1 MGNAAMKFVSD
12 LQRYLSHEAVLTDR
26 GDMASYL
33 SDWRGIFHGKAVCV
47 VRPADTQELA
57 RAVTLAHQQG
67 IAIVPQGG
75 NTGLAGGATPL
86 GERPQMLLSLTRM
99 SRIRGID
106 RAGMTMAVEAG
117 CVLETAKLA
126 AAEKGRQLPIGF
138 ASEGSATIGGMLS
151 TNAGGVNAL
160 RYGTARQLVLGVE
173 AVLANGTVL
182 NGMRNLRKDNAGYD
196 WKQLLIGSEG
206 TLGIISAAVLRLAPV
221 ASERAVAFVAMDS
234 PDDALELLEAL
245 HDRVGDA
252 MTAFELMNR
261 ASADRVVSY
270 VGGRVPCATASWY
283 VLVEI
288 SDHAPDV
295 GGRLEQ
301 ALTDYAENASG
312 LVDAAVAQSLGQA
325 KEMWALREN
334 MGEAERHAGRSVKHD
349 VAVGVSDVPAF
360 IAEASLVVMSV
371 SEGLEVNA
379 FGHLGDGNIH
389 FNILGSQDRATDA
402 RINHVVHD
410 VVSKLNGSIAAEHG
424 IGQYRVSELQ
434 RLRSTAEHMLMMRL
448 KSALDPDALL
458 NPGKI
463 LPQLI

>member
-1 MGNAAMKFVSD
+1 MSFVSD
-12 LQRYLSHEAVLTDR
+12 LQRGLSDGAVITNAEDV
-26 GDMASYL
+26 APYL
-33 SDWRGIFHGKAVCV
+33 SDWRGMFHGDAVCV

-57 RAVTLAHQQG
+57 RAVMLARQQEV
-67 IAIVPQGG
+67 AIVPQGG

-86 GERPQMLLSLTRM
+86 QGRRQLLLSLTRM
-99 SRIRGID
+99 SRIRSID

-117 CVLETAKLA
+117 CVLETAKMA

-138 ASEGSATIGGMLS
+138 AAEGSATIGGMLS

-160 RYGTARQLVLGVE
+160 RYGTARQLVLGLE
-173 AVLANGTVL
+173 AVLADGTIV

-206 TLGIISAAVLRLAPV
+206 TPGIITAAVLRLSPIAKDQ
-221 ASERAVAFVAMDS
+221 AVAFVALDR
-234 PDDALELLEAL
+234 PEDALELLEFL

-252 MTAFELMNR
+252 VTAFELMSR
-261 ASADRVVSY
+261 ASVDRVLAFA
-270 VGGRVPCATASWY
+270 GGRVPCAAASWY

-288 SDHAPDV
+288 SDHAPDLD
-295 GGRLEQ
+295 GRLEL
-301 ALTDYAENASG
+301 ALTDFAENTGKLS
-312 LVDAAVAQSLGQA
+312 DAAVAQSIGQA

-360 IAEASLVVMSV
+360 IAEASLAVMSV
-371 SEGLEVNA
+371 SSRLDVNA

-389 FNILGSQDRATDA
+389 FNILGSVDRLTDS

-410 VVSKLNGSIAAEHG
+410 VVTKFNGSIAAEHG
-424 IGQYRVSELQ
+424 IGQYRVNELQ
-434 RLRSTAEHMLMMRL
+434 RVKSRTEHMLMMRL
-448 KSALDPDALL
+448 KSALDPDTLL

-463 LPQLI
+463 LPSVGVLHD